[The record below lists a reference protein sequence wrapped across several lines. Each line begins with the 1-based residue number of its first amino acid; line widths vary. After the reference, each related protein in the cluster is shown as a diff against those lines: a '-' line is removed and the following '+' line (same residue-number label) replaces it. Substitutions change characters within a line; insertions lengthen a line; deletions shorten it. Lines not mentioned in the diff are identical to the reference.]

1 MENRKILIISDSPD
15 RKSFIEYYIR
25 NQGFSP
31 VWYPNIMSAYLAVKK
46 DPFSLVVVD
55 LSIPVE
61 PKLELIR
68 ECLRLHPGIIIIIIG
83 KSEYLKKYRPL
94 PEVPTIVNISSI
106 ALFPDFLPS
115 YLPKVQT

>member
-68 ECLRLHPGIIIIIIG
+68 ECLRLHPGILIITIG

-115 YLPKVQT
+115 YLPKAQT